1 MLGEDGMGVVCKARD
16 SHLVRFVALK
26 VLLFQ
31 KTSKAGYLD
40 RARLLTIQ
48 NRR

>member
-1 MLGEDGMGVVCKARD
+1 MLGERGMGMVCKARD
-16 SHLVRFVALK
+16 SYVDRFVALK

-31 KTSKAGYLD
+31 KTSKAGYLG
-40 RARLLTIQ
+40 RARLFTIQ